1 MKGACNNVALAGN
14 AGVPAGG
21 MDAPAG
27 GVLACS
33 ASDLACAVDDP
44 GCGMDGPGCSRSVQE
59 VVDAVTGATWSTRN
73 RIMEDLFQADLA
85 SGVAD
90 LPAFSPPGTPV
101 GE

>member
-1 MKGACNNVALAGN
+1 MRGACNNVALAGN
-14 AGVPAGG
+14 AGVPAAG

-27 GVLACS
+27 DASAPAGDVLACS
-33 ASDLACAVDDP
+33 ASDLTCAVDD
-44 GCGMDGPGCSRSVQE
+44 PGCSRSVQE